1 MRDPESYTIRELIPK
16 VAPFVRPFMGLVAL
30 SFLANLVFSL
40 MDAAVLAIV
49 DPVFRTLF
57 GSQAPEMPS
66 ATSQLSFGLKE
77 RFDAFIYHVVIAED
91 FFDSIRNLSIFI
103 FLLFLVRSI
112 AKYLG
117 RIIGTR
123 IEEGMMKSIRDALFL
138 HVSSLSMDYFAR
150 KKTGDIMSLLTN
162 DVGVLNQ
169 ATISA
174 ITRLWKEGTSVLIF
188 MFLLF
193 SISAKL
199 TLIALGVSAVG
210 LLLIRTA
217 TGVLRRYGARM
228 QKAQANYTSTLQE
241 SVLGIR
247 VLKALGVE
255 ASMAKRFTDETAHFV
270 RMSLRNVR
278 VSAVVPVVND
288 TFGILA
294 LVGVFFAGGMA
305 LAAGEIAPSSLVT
318 FLFLLFGLMGPITA
332 IVGTISGM
340 QRGIA
345 AGANIAATL
354 DEQPSIV
361 DGTESVDTFTS
372 ELVVKDVSFDYGEGH
387 VLHNVSLTI
396 RRGET
401 VALVGA
407 SGSGKSTMLD
417 LLLRLYDPTSGV
429 VAIDGRDIRTL
440 REQNYRR
447 LFGMVSQET
456 ILFNDTVTNN
466 IRLGEDD
473 LSMDQVIKA
482 ATIAHADPFIRQL
495 PQGYDT
501 VIGDRGTRLSG
512 GQRQRLAIARALVR
526 EPEILLFDEA
536 TSALDTESERIVQEA
551 IGEVLADRTAV
562 IVAHRLSTIVNADR
576 IVVFDDGRIV
586 EEGRHAELLARE
598 GVYAK
603 LHAMQFST

>member
-1 MRDPESYTIRELIPK
+1 MRDPESYTVRDLIPK
-16 VAPFVRPFMGLVAL
+16 VAPFVRPFMGLVVL

-57 GSQAPEMPS
+57 GGEAPEMPS

-77 RFDAFIYHVVIAED
+77 RFDEFIYSVVIADD

-169 ATISA
+169 ATISS
-174 ITRLWKEGTSVLIF
+174 ITPLWKEGTSVLLF

-193 SISAKL
+193 SISVKL
-199 TLIALGVSAVG
+199 TLIALGISLMG

-217 TGVLRRYGARM
+217 TGILRRYGARM

-278 VSAVVPVVND
+278 VSALVPVVND

-318 FLFLLFGLMGPITA
+318 FLFLLFGLMGPITS

-345 AGANIAATL
+345 AGANVAATL

-361 DGTESVDTFTS
+361 DGTESIDTFTS
-372 ELVVKDVSFDYGEGH
+372 QLAVNNVSFDYGEGH
-387 VLHNVSLTI
+387 VLHNVSLSI
-396 RRGET
+396 KRGET

-417 LLLRLYDPTSGV
+417 LLLRLYDPTSGTV
-429 VAIDGRDIRTL
+429 TIDGRDVRTL
-440 REQNYRR
+440 RENAYRR

-466 IRLGEDD
+466 IRLGEED
-473 LSMDQVIKA
+473 LPMDQVVRA

-526 EPEILLFDEA
+526 EPEVLLFDEA
-536 TSALDTESERIVQEA
+536 TSALDTESERIVQDA
-551 IGEVLADRTAV
+551 IGEVLADRTAM
-562 IVAHRLSTIVNADR
+562 IVAHRLSTIINADR
-576 IVVFDDGRIV
+576 IIVFEDGRIV
-586 EEGRHAELLARE
+586 EEGRHDELLTRE

-603 LHAMQFST
+603 LHAMQFKG